1 MKVWP
6 FLYYVVKVKLCHL
19 TLTAICWQMKQT
31 CSIFMS
37 KLPCLSRNFLES
49 FASQIRIPFLHN
61 SFAFVQPLTNQRRS
75 SAIPC
80 QNTHFVVRRWNT
92 LLHRLNLIWTPKME
106 WVPVPVSDILYLQ
119 IQSYV
124 QCFNCSVYLF
134 YFSCFKGHK
143 IISICIL
150 HYISIK
156 IIYYSQLLNF
166 KKWKFGLYCIML

>member
-1 MKVWP
+1 MKR
-6 FLYYVVKVKLCHL
+6 
-19 TLTAICWQMKQT
+19 T

-61 SFAFVQPLTNQRRS
+61 SFAFVQPLTNQRSS
-75 SAIPC
+75 SATPR
-80 QNTHFVVRRWNT
+80 QNTFFVVRRWNT
-92 LLHRLNLIWTPKME
+92 LLHRLNLIWSPKME

-143 IISICIL
+143 IISICTL
-150 HYISIK
+150 RYISIK

-166 KKWKFGLYCIML
+166 KKLKIGLICILL

>member
-1 MKVWP
+1 MAFFVLCCKSETLPSYTDSYLLVNETNL
-6 FLYYVVKVKLCHL
+6 FHFHVEITLFVKKFPWV
-19 TLTAICWQMKQT
+19 IY
-31 CSIFMS
+31 
-37 KLPCLSRNFLES
+37 
-49 FASQIRIPFLHN
+49 IPDTI
-61 SFAFVQPLTNQRRS
+61 VQPLTNQRSS

-156 IIYYSQLLNF
+156 IIYYSQLINF

>member
-1 MKVWP
+1 
-6 FLYYVVKVKLCHL
+6 
-19 TLTAICWQMKQT
+19 MKQT

-61 SFAFVQPLTNQRRS
+61 SFAFVQPLTNQRSS

-166 KKWKFGLYCIML
+166 KKWKFGLYYIML